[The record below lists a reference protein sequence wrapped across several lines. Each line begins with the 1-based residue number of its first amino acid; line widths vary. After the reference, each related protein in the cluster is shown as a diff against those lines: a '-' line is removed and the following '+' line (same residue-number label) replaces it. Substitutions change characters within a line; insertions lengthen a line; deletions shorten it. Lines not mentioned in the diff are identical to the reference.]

1 MGSGITV
8 IVRGSGSGAG
18 GTETTPLQ
26 WGLACV
32 RSRAF
37 QLTSTLFAQ
46 VPFCDLANHS
56 ERANAMVRPL
66 SDSEAGQ
73 QSEPEGLDRELQDL
87 ENPGAQSPPQQGSQ
101 AAGGGLSVALVAT
114 EAIAEGSEVTISYT
128 GVSGATNRR
137 LMVQY
142 GFSIPDNQ
150 HDRLDFELFEGYV
163 GTTPLRGAPCGTTS
177 SLQVALHAV
186 LLYTRI
192 GKLFIPKREV
202 TGEIPKAQSCIA

>member
-1 MGSGITV
+1 MELC
-8 IVRGSGSGAG
+8 AD

-26 WGLACV
+26 WALACV

-56 ERANAMVRPL
+56 DRANAMVRPL
-66 SDSEAGQ
+66 RESEAEQ
-73 QSEPEGLDRELQDL
+73 SSEPEDLDSELKDL
-87 ENPGAQSPPQQGSQ
+87 EDLTDDHPEEPETGAKASGDS
-101 AAGGGLSVALVAT
+101 LSVVLMAT
-114 EAIAEGSEVTISYT
+114 ENIAEGSEITISYT

-142 GFSIPDNQ
+142 GFVIPENQ

-163 GTTPLRGAPCGTTS
+163 GTTPLRGAPCAAYLALCVTS
-177 SLQVALHAV
+177 GNSLTFWVMYPATEPNKSEFAV
-186 LLYTRI
+186 
-192 GKLFIPKREV
+192 
-202 TGEIPKAQSCIA
+202 

>member
-1 MGSGITV
+1 MLQESAAFMTV
-8 IVRGSGSGAG
+8 RCGAG

-56 ERANAMVRPL
+56 SQANAMVRPL
-66 SDSEAGQ
+66 NDSDTESGPANEQ
-73 QSEPEGLDRELQDL
+73 EDLDRELQEL
-87 ENPGAQSPPQQGSQ
+87 ENPGTQAQSQQGEK
-101 AAGGGLSVALVAT
+101 AAGSSLSVALIAT
-114 EAIAEGSEVTISYT
+114 EDIAEGSEVTICYT

-142 GFSIPDNQ
+142 GFAIPDNQ

-163 GTTPLRGAPCGTTS
+163 GTAPLRGAPCDATACC
-177 SLQVALHAV
+177 LA
-186 LLYTRI
+186 
-192 GKLFIPKREV
+192 
-202 TGEIPKAQSCIA
+202 